1 MKYAIVNNER
11 VEAQKGMKGFCP
23 VCNKPVIARCGEFKV
38 NHWAHTKSA
47 HCDKWWEAETEWHR
61 AWKDLFPKEWQEV
74 IAYDEKTGEKH
85 VADIK
90 TDKGLVIEFQHSHI
104 KPEEQTARE
113 EFYKNMI
120 WVVDGT
126 RLKRDFSRF
135 SKAFRSPDIKYIGQ
149 NIRLLYSPDEHLPKN
164 WQRRSFPIIFDYQNY
179 IISDETPDYIRNI
192 QNQLWCLL
200 PIKAERFVVIIPTSM
215 ENFIN
220 DIKEGRFFDSHLIA
234 DYIQKYLEQTQ
245 LNQLQRLKDQIKKIP
260 KGRRWYL

>member
-11 VEAQKGMKGFCP
+11 VEAQKGMKGNCP
-23 VCNKPVIARCGEFKV
+23 VCNKPVIARCGEFKI

-104 KPEEQTARE
+104 KPEEQTSRE
-113 EFYKNMI
+113 NFYKNMI

-126 RLKRDFSRF
+126 RLINDYHRFYKGITRGPVKRLDQHPSILFIDNPETIF
-135 SKAFRSPDIKYIGQ
+135 
-149 NIRLLYSPDEHLPKN
+149 PKN
-164 WQRRSFPIIFDYQNY
+164 WINRTVPVFFDFRGTYTFNDTTDQ
-179 IISDETPDYIRNI
+179 ELRNI
-192 QNQLWCLL
+192 LWCLL
-200 PIKAERFVVIIPTSM
+200 PLKLNWNFNELPIVITYDRYKVI
-215 ENFIN
+215 ELIN
-220 DIKEGRFFDSHLIA
+220 NGKFDINYQLIIEI
-234 DYIQKYLEQTQ
+234 IQKDLGLPSPSYISQGL
-245 LNQLQRLKDQIKKIP
+245 
-260 KGRRWYL
+260 